1 MAGSDIAIVGMACIF
16 PGATDLSHFW
26 SNLVNGVDAI
36 TAMPTSH
43 RFVGRTEQRGS
54 STKDQLTIP
63 RGGFLSDQLWFDPL
77 RFGIVPN
84 AIRHGNPDQFM
95 LMHLADDALRDAGVA
110 ADAPVRQ
117 RTDVIVGNGSYSNDV
132 SFQLTLSTEGLDILF
147 DGLSEQFPELTPDRC
162 QEMYHYF
169 RDILPPPTIDSFPTI
184 LPNLIASRTANRL
197 NLRGS
202 AYVVDGACASSLL
215 AVDHAAQRLKAGRCD
230 LALAGGISLQNCLTK
245 QQGLRMLGA
254 LSKAGR
260 CMPFNKRADGLV
272 VGEGGGVVV
281 LKRLED
287 AIKDSNRVYAVIR
300 GVGVSSDGRD
310 VDVMAPSRSGQ
321 VETYSIA
328 YRDAGVDPET
338 IGYLE
343 AHGTATTVGDR
354 TELASLRSFFGSA
367 SGPPYGRCMGSV
379 KSMIGHLLPA
389 SGIASLIK
397 TALAISNKVIPST
410 LHCDEPCDE
419 IADGPFH
426 IASQTRAW
434 VHAPGR
440 GPRRAGINAF
450 GFGGINTHLIL
461 EEMQSGLQK
470 SSLAPRS
477 LPRPV
482 VSASAWPSELVVVS
496 GATAAEVLARLERLR
511 LFLRCDG
518 RHVSLADL
526 AAALNAELIATHA
539 CKLALVASGF
549 EELQELL
556 DASTLFLGSNAAKP
570 VDERLY
576 YSDTASQPIGK
587 IACVI
592 PGTTLPG
599 LSGNLTEHL
608 MQLALH
614 FPELREEIDRLE
626 SRDGNADDPLPLSVI
641 FHPPSS
647 LPEDFRTGVRT
658 RLAPPRI
665 GRLSSEQCRPDERN
679 LLVPGTM
686 IANWLFWVLI
696 RELGIP
702 FDMLAGQSNGE
713 WTALCAAGVME
724 ANDYIQCIWDITE
737 IDFQAVAGQSLAM
750 ASITAERFN
759 ELCSDCDD
767 VHIAIHGTPD
777 VLIFGGASSSIEQ
790 MIKRIYAEGD
800 FAVPLSLPPFHTPC
814 LSYLRGPLRQVLE
827 ALPAFKQPTLPVYLS
842 SSVDLCPSQ
851 RAEMIKLFC
860 NNLDHPCCSWQTL
873 HRMVDDGGRVFV
885 HAGQG
890 ALKGLPQ
897 HEDLVSASIDLEAR
911 DPLTQLHHFCATL
924 LTAGVPLNLDL
935 LVRHRPIG
943 PLNLDAPEPAPERPA
958 TAIPYRHGWK
968 VLTPEQPFVADSV
981 TTASAVSDA
990 TPAIGLPT
998 SPDPIHNFP
1007 FVGDIEHFVPQQSL
1021 RYALQLSLV
1030 EHQFIAHHRFI
1041 VADGI
1046 KPLSRLEAT
1055 VPLTFSM
1062 ELMAE
1067 AAALL
1072 SPGLGLIGFE
1082 NVRGSKWIQFAGC
1095 ETIDLNVEAR
1105 VNVVDAETVVQRVDV
1120 TIQFNGAA
1128 AASATVLYA
1137 SEYCHNVCEGP
1148 VISTNDPP
1156 WPLTAQEA
1164 YLSRRLFHGPMFEG
1178 VARLSGY
1185 GNPSFSADLVVLP
1198 KDALLASTGD
1208 PCLLMDPLLLD
1219 AVGQVIG
1226 LWCSVKEMDVL
1237 PIMVDTIE
1245 IHRPSPPVSTMV
1257 RLNGEITEFDSDLLR
1272 IKASADIDDG
1282 KGSLWMRVIGW
1293 TVTSIMMDHNPEI
1306 GYFRRLPAVSFLS
1319 QEIVLPDPT
1328 PNTICTFAQ
1337 LPLSRSL
1344 DRLAVLLLHLEEEA
1358 EYEAMMDRG
1367 KKRNFLISR
1376 FAVKDAIRLWWMR
1389 RGADPIHPA
1398 TIRID
1403 HDQNGR
1409 PFVSQEGMPVL
1420 PWISLAHSDGTAV
1433 AIASDQEIGIDLEP
1447 LTNSNAQLN
1456 GYASDNEKALL
1467 AGMASQAPDEAW
1479 DLRLWCAKE
1488 AAAKACGTG
1497 FQGRPRDF
1505 ALVDGDPA
1513 GLFLIRHAA
1522 TAASLQVQ
1530 VFPVNQH
1537 LIAIARHNPG
1547 ASVAG
1552 P

>member
-1 MAGSDIAIVGMACIF
+1 MASSDIAIVGMACIF
-16 PGATDLSHFW
+16 PGANDLSHFW

-36 TAMPTSH
+36 TEMPSSH
-43 RFVGRTEQRGS
+43 RFVGRTEQRAS
-54 STKDQLTIP
+54 STEDQLTIP

-95 LMHLADDALRDAGVA
+95 LMQLADDALRDAGVS

-117 RTDVIVGNGSYSNDV
+117 RTDVIVGNGSYYNLA
-132 SFQLTLSTEGLDILF
+132 SFQLALSAEGLDFLL
-147 DGLSEQFPELTPDRC
+147 DGLGEQFPELTSDRC
-162 QEMYHYF
+162 LELDQYF
-169 RDILPPPTIDSFPTI
+169 RKIFPPPPIDTVPTI
-184 LPNLIASRTANRL
+184 FPNLIASRTANRL

-215 AVDHAAQRLKAGRCD
+215 AVDHAAQRLTSGRCD
-230 LALAGGISLQNCLTK
+230 LALAGGISLQNCLPK
-245 QQGLRMLGA
+245 QQGLRILGA
-254 LSKAGR
+254 ISKAGR
-260 CMPFNKRADGLV
+260 SMPFDKRADGLV

-287 AIKDSNRVYAVIR
+287 AIRDSNRVYAVIR
-300 GVGVSSDGRD
+300 GVAVSSDGRD

-321 VETYSIA
+321 VETYAIA

-354 TELASLRSFFGSA
+354 TELASLRSFFGLA
-367 SGPPYGRCMGSV
+367 SGPPYGRSMGSV

-389 SGIASLIK
+389 SGMASLIK

-410 LHCDEPCDE
+410 LHCEDPCDE

-426 IASQTRAW
+426 IANETRAW

-461 EEMQSGLQK
+461 EEMQSDFHK
-470 SSLAPRS
+470 SSLAPIS
-477 LPRPV
+477 ISRPV
-482 VSASAWPSELVVVS
+482 VSAFAWPSELVVVS
-496 GATAAEVLARLERLR
+496 GTTAAEVLARLERLR

-526 AAALNAELIATHA
+526 AAALNAKLDVMHA

-556 DASTLFLGSNAAKP
+556 DKSSLFLGSNAAKP
-570 VDERLY
+570 EDARLY
-576 YSDTASQPIGK
+576 YSETASQPIGK

-647 LPEDFRTGVRT
+647 LPEDFRTDVRT

-665 GRLSSEQCRPDERN
+665 GRLSSEDSRPNERN

-724 ANDYIQCIWDITE
+724 ANDYFQCIWDITD

-759 ELCSDCDD
+759 ELSTEYAD

-777 VLIFGGASSSIEQ
+777 VLIFGGASSSIDQ
-790 MIKRIYAEGD
+790 MIKRIYAAGS

-827 ALPAFKQPTLPVYLS
+827 ALPPLKQPTLPIYLS

-851 RAEMIKLFC
+851 RDEMIKLFC

-873 HRMVDDGGRVFV
+873 HRMVDDGGRIFV

-897 HEDLVSASIDLEAR
+897 QEDLVSVSIDLEAR

-935 LVRHRPIG
+935 LVRHRPIH
-943 PLNLDAPEPAPERPA
+943 PLNLDAPEAAPERPV
-958 TAIPYRHGWK
+958 TAIPYRLGYK
-968 VLTPEQPFVADSV
+968 ILALEQPFVADTV
-981 TTASAVSDA
+981 TNSSAASDA
-990 TPAIGLPT
+990 TLAIGLPT

-1007 FVGDIEHFVPQQSL
+1007 FVGGIEHFVPQQSL

-1082 NVRGSKWIQFAGC
+1082 KVRGSKWIQFAGC

-1105 VNVVDAETVVQRVDV
+1105 VKVIDAETGVHRVDV
-1120 TIQFNGAA
+1120 TIQFNGSA

-1137 SEYCHNVCEGP
+1137 SEYCHNLSEGP
-1148 VISTNDPP
+1148 VISSNDPP

-1164 YLSRRLFHGPMFEG
+1164 YISRLFHGPMFEG
-1178 VARLSGY
+1178 VARLDGY

-1198 KDALLASTGD
+1198 KDALLASTCD

-1226 LWCSVKEMDVL
+1226 LWCSVKVMDVL

-1245 IHRPSPPVSTMV
+1245 IHRPSTPVSTMV

-1272 IKASADIDDG
+1272 IKANADIDDG
-1282 KGSLWMRVIGW
+1282 EGNLWMRVIGW
-1293 TVTSIMMDHNPEI
+1293 TVTSIMKDYNPEI
-1306 GYFRRLPAVSFLS
+1306 ACFKRLPAVSFLS
-1319 QEIVLPDPT
+1319 QELILPDPR

-1337 LPLSRSL
+1337 LPQSRSL

-1358 EYEAMMDRG
+1358 EYEAIVDRS
-1367 KKRNFLISR
+1367 RRRDFLISR
-1376 FAVKDAIRLWWMR
+1376 FAVKDAVRLWWMR

-1403 HDQNGR
+1403 HDPRGR
-1409 PFVSQEGMPVL
+1409 PFVSQDGEPVL
-1420 PWISLAHSDGTAV
+1420 PWISLSHSNGAAV
-1433 AIASDQEIGIDLEP
+1433 AIASDREMGIDLEP
-1447 LTNSNAQLN
+1447 LSNRNAQLN
-1456 GYASDNEKALL
+1456 GYASDIEKALL
-1467 AGMASQAPDEAW
+1467 AEFASQSPAEAW
-1479 DLRLWCAKE
+1479 DLKLWCAKE
-1488 AAAKACGTG
+1488 AVAKACGTG
-1497 FQGRPRDF
+1497 LQGRPRDF
-1505 ALVDGDPA
+1505 ALVGVDPDGA
-1513 GLFLIRHAA
+1513 LLIEQAA
-1522 TAASLQVQ
+1522 TAERLRVYSFALEH
-1530 VFPVNQH
+1530 H
-1537 LIAIARHNPG
+1537 LIAIAHRH
-1547 ASVAG
+1547 AG
-1552 P
+1552 WSGDAR